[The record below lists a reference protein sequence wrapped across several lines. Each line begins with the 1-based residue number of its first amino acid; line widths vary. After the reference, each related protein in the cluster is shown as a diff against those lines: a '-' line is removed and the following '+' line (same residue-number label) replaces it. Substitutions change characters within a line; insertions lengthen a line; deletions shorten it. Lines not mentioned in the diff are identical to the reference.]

1 MTICLIP
8 LVTVVARF
16 APDTRNTRSRRG
28 APRHGLAEVG

>member
-8 LVTVVARF
+8 LVTVVAQF

-28 APRHGLAEVG
+28 ARHGLAEVG